1 MLLCLEHQDFKL
13 PLLSGQKDPK
23 LSWITFPENAN
34 NIEQCEVYM
43 SLREGD
49 KDAVSTW
56 YSLTSILKKC
66 IDFIDYATK
75 QNHTVLVHCDS
86 GHCTSPCIVV
96 AYLMIKHG
104 LRLDESIRYVKKVR
118 PAVSLN
124 SRTRLGL
131 ETMERSLDARKLK
144 CLEDRLRKAPVLAIQ
159 F

>member
-34 NIEQCEVYM
+34 NIEQCEFYM

-75 QNHTVLVHCDS
+75 
-86 GHCTSPCIVV
+86 
-96 AYLMIKHG
+96 
-104 LRLDESIRYVKKVR
+104 SIASVGCK
-118 PAVSLN
+118 
-124 SRTRLGL
+124 
-131 ETMERSLDARKLK
+131 
-144 CLEDRLRKAPVLAIQ
+144 
-159 F
+159 